1 MLLFETIMKEIHMK
15 KFRILSHPVFP
26 SVAIKIGWSWWGFI
40 FGYLWLLYHKIWSYG
55 LGIPVLSLIIGSGID
70 LVASP
75 PTNVILGSLLGF
87 CVTVFIGVQGHEL
100 RIENLLSRGYT
111 FQANVEA
118 TNSEHAL
125 AVFMQHNHGKS
136 ASNGV

>member
-1 MLLFETIMKEIHMK
+1 MKR
-15 KFRILSHPVFP
+15 FRILSHPVFP
-26 SVAIKIGWSWWGFI
+26 SVAIKIGWSWLGFF
-40 FGYLWLLYHKIWSYG
+40 FGYFWLLYHKIWSYG
-55 LGIPVLSLIIGSGID
+55 FGIPVLSFIIGSGID

-75 PTNVILGSLLGF
+75 PINVILGSLLGF

-125 AVFMQHNHGKS
+125 AIFMQYNHTKS